1 MDPQVEGLLQMMAAQ
16 AAASGAPQ
24 TWEVPAAVAR
34 ANAEQSF
41 VAFNQ
46 PMPEGVTIADRTV
59 PGPAGEIP
67 VKVFTPAGPGP
78 FPLAVYFHM
87 GGFVI
92 GSPNTQQKLCAELA
106 LGSGAV
112 FVSVDYRLAPEHPAP
127 AALDDCVAAAR
138 YAVAH
143 AAEFGADGSRYC
155 LVGDSAGANLV
166 AGTAIQMRDAGE
178 PPARLLLML
187 YGCFSGKTDLPSFGT
202 NGEGKLLTTRT
213 MEWFYEQYLSG
224 SALTI
229 DDPRVSPINAN
240 LEGLPA
246 AHLIVGSQDPLLDDS
261 KLFARA
267 LEAAGVPT
275 KISIY
280 QDQIHVF
287 LQMTALLDAAKKGMA
302 EACEALRT
310 ALA

>member
-92 GSPNTQQKLCAELA
+92 GSPSTQQKLCA
-106 LGSGAV
+106 GSPLPGAM
-112 FVSVDYRLAPEHPAP
+112 FVSVDTVWRRSIRP
-127 AALDDCVAAAR
+127 LDDCVAAA
-138 YAVAH
+138 
-143 AAEFGADGSRYC
+143 
-155 LVGDSAGANLV
+155 
-166 AGTAIQMRDAGE
+166 
-178 PPARLLLML
+178 P
-187 YGCFSGKTDLPSFGT
+187 
-202 NGEGKLLTTRT
+202 
-213 MEWFYEQYLSG
+213 
-224 SALTI
+224 
-229 DDPRVSPINAN
+229 
-240 LEGLPA
+240 
-246 AHLIVGSQDPLLDDS
+246 
-261 KLFARA
+261 
-267 LEAAGVPT
+267 
-275 KISIY
+275 
-280 QDQIHVF
+280 
-287 LQMTALLDAAKKGMA
+287 
-302 EACEALRT
+302 
-310 ALA
+310 